1 MSLAAPLTRNLRK
14 LAQAEKPTAYR
25 LFELQLRQR
34 IQLSPAMVRLVF
46 SGPDVATMRTLA
58 PDAWVAGES
67 AAVMNIRRYWVGELG
82 LDRRALTFMGYWREG
97 RVLG

>member
-1 MSLAAPLTRNLRK
+1 
-14 LAQAEKPTAYR
+14 
-25 LFELQLRQR
+25 
-34 IQLSPAMVRLVF
+34 
-46 SGPDVATMRTLA
+46 MRTLA

-67 AAVMNIRRYWVGELG
+67 AVVMNIRRYWVGELG